1 MIILKWEV
9 PKVEQ
14 AKVACSKSYYIE
26 VSEMLSN
33 TSFIS
38 TFLEV

>member
-1 MIILKWEV
+1 MIFLKWEV
-9 PKVEQ
+9 PKIRQ
-14 AKVACSKSYYIE
+14 AEAYLMSYYIE